1 MTPAETPSFTLPG
14 RISAA
19 VAARPTGKITFI
31 TGDERDTVPWAQLHD
46 DAKSMAAA
54 LQARR
59 VGPGSHVSL
68 LAPTTRQLVTAI
80 QAVWLAGAT
89 AVVLPLPMR
98 MGSIEEF
105 VAQTR
110 LRIRGADTSLLVVD
124 GDLAPFI
131 EADAGA
137 PPMVV
142 LDDLVGDAAAFV
154 APEIEPES

>member
-31 TGDERDTVPWAQLHD
+31 TGDERDTVPWAQLHA
-46 DAKSMAAA
+46 DAKAMAAA

-59 VGPGSHVSL
+59 VGPGAHVGL
-68 LAPTTRQLVTAI
+68 LAPTPRQLVPAI

-110 LRIRGADTSLLVVD
+110 VRVRNADSALLVID
-124 GDLAPFI
+124 AELAPF
-131 EADAGA
+131 
-137 PPMVV
+137 V
-142 LDDLVGDAAAFV
+142 
-154 APEIEPES
+154 EPEPGDPPFAILQELGQGAFDAPSVDP